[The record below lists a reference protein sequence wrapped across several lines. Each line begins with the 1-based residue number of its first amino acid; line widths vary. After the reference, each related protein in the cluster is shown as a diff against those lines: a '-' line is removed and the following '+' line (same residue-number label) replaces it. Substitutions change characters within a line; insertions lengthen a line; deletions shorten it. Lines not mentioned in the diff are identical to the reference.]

1 MTNED
6 NSADDAGTKTDESTE
21 QTNRDNK
28 GRFAPQPSEPQSPEP
43 TPEPPKESSP
53 PEKDELLDEIEAD
66 LTEALKGRV
75 DPKDLKGLDQR
86 MRIKMLRILTK
97 VDNGKRKDT
106 IDPTQT
112 GPPEPE
118 HIPTLAELNRADKY
132 RADMRK
138 QDSYVGRVAK
148 WRQGK

>member
-1 MTNED
+1 MSETQPN
-6 NSADDAGTKTDESTE
+6 NAE
-21 QTNRDNK
+21 QTGQSEEQPTPEQPRTKK
-28 GRFAPQPSEPQSPEP
+28 GQFAPQPSDEI
-43 TPEPPKESSP
+43 PPKSETPTQTS

-66 LTEALKGRV
+66 LTDALKGRV
-75 DPKDLKGLDQR
+75 DPKELAGFDQR
-86 MRIKMLRILTK
+86 MRIKMLRILSK
-97 VDNGKRKDT
+97 VDNSKRNTT

-112 GPPEPE
+112 GPPEEE
-118 HIPTLAELNRADKY
+118 HIPTLVELNRADKY